1 MKYMVLLYG
10 DPADEPAPDSPEFG
24 PWMEEFMT
32 LGERMKHVATVLSG
46 EGLVHAHMAT
56 SVRAR
61 GGKVETMDGPFAETR
76 EQLGGFY
83 VIEAADLDAAIAFA
97 AANPIAR
104 TGTVEVRPVMDYGDY
119 A

>member
-10 DPADEPAPDSPEFG
+10 DPADEPMPESPEFG

-32 LGERMKHVATVLSG
+32 VAERMSHVATVLSG
-46 EGLVHAHMAT
+46 EGLEHAAKAVT
-56 SVRAR
+56 VRQR
-61 GGKVETMDGPFAETR
+61 GGRVETMDGPFAETR
-76 EQLGGFY
+76 EQLGGY
-83 VIEAADLDAAIAFA
+83 YLIEAESLEGAIAFA

-104 TGTVEVRPVMDYGDY
+104 SGSVEVRPVMDYGDF

>member
-24 PWMEEFMT
+24 PWMEEFMS
-32 LGERMKHVATVLSG
+32 LSDRMAHVATVLAG
-46 EGLVHAHMAT
+46 EGLVAAEGAT

-61 GGKVETMDGPFAETR
+61 GGRVETMDGPFAETR

-83 VIEAADLDAAIAFA
+83 LIEAADLDAAIAFA

-104 TGTVEVRPVMDYGDY
+104 TGTVEVRPVMDYGDF